1 MSSKKKRKHLK
12 ETYQKQNKVKNLP
25 GNFLYKE
32 YSQPVLNYLKDNKY
46 KYVTGKEICTNTN
59 YTGGLSNISSI
70 IKGLIYYDNE
80 PILTKKGRGA
90 GYMYYG

>member
-25 GNFLYKE
+25 SDYLYKE
-32 YSQPVLNYLKDNKY
+32 YSQPILNYLKDNKY
-46 KYVTGKEICTNTN
+46 KYVTGKEIYTNTN
-59 YTGGLSNISSI
+59 YSGGLNNISSA

-80 PILTKKGRGA
+80 PILTKKGPKG

>member
-25 GNFLYKE
+25 SNFLYKE

-46 KYVTGKEICTNTN
+46 KYVTGKEICNNTN

-80 PILTKKGRGA
+80 PILTKKGPTG